1 MIKNPFSG
9 MVEFKV
15 LKCVRLQKQIFQLVT
30 SLKLVQNSHGYCG
43 AFVDG
48 FLGVASVVKTSA
60 LQ

>member
-1 MIKNPFSG
+1 MIKNEFLG

-15 LKCVRLQKQIFQLVT
+15 LKCARLQKQIIQLVT
-30 SLKLVQNSHGYCG
+30 CLKLVQNSRGYCG

-48 FLGVASVVKTSA
+48 FFGVASVVKSSA